1 MNLMLQVSILLK
13 DSFLASFSSRDQSF
27 MKVCLLLSCIIIFN
41 PVSMQHSCK
50 LRSNLKSTFWISCIL
65 FSQSCLSA
73 YSEWSYYYIIR
84 EPNLQLCS
92 YSWTRN
98 SFRYYPTLIC
108 QITSTDISKHLK
120 RTPICKTKMN

>member
-50 LRSNLKSTFWISCIL
+50 LRSNLKSTF
-65 FSQSCLSA
+65 
-73 YSEWSYYYIIR
+73 
-84 EPNLQLCS
+84 
-92 YSWTRN
+92 
-98 SFRYYPTLIC
+98 
-108 QITSTDISKHLK
+108 
-120 RTPICKTKMN
+120 